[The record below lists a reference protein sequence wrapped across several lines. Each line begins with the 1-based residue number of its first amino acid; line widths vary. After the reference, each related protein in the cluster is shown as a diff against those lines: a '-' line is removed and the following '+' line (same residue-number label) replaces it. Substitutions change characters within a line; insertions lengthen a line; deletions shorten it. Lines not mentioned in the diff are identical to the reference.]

1 MQRQKLIIRTSLI
14 GILANVVLVIAKI
27 ITGLFA
33 HSLAIILEAVNNL
46 TDVLSSVLT
55 IVGTKLAGREPDR
68 EHPYGHGRIE
78 YITTMLVGLIILSS
92 GIIAIYEAIK
102 KILAPEEISY
112 GISSLIIMV
121 LAIGAKI
128 LIGTHYRKI
137 AKKTQSDTLDA
148 SGKDALFDAILS
160 SATVIGI
167 IVNLSTGFNP
177 EGILSI
183 LIAIFIIKTG
193 IEILRESWR
202 DLIGRRTNSELSVA
216 IKKRILKFKEVSGAY
231 DLFLHNYGPSQV
243 MGSAHIQIPDNMT
256 ASQIDALS
264 RKITEAIYKDFRVLL
279 TVGIY
284 AENSSSEE
292 HREIRK
298 KIDIVLDKYP
308 EAKQMH
314 GFYVDTGHK
323 HITFDVIF
331 DFDFPH
337 KVAMRN
343 IRRDAD
349 KSFKKLTKEDVSE
362 DVVKDLQDE
371 LQKLTD
377 RHIKEVDEA
386 VAKKIDEVMTV

>member
-14 GILANVVLVIAKI
+14 GILTNVILVIVKI

-33 HSLAIILEAVNNL
+33 HSLAIILEAINNL

-102 KILAPEEISY
+102 KILAPEEVNY
-112 GISSLIIMV
+112 GISSLIIMI
-121 LAIGAKI
+121 LAIAAKI
-128 LIGTHYRKI
+128 LIGAHYRKI
-137 AKKTQSDTLDA
+137 AKKTKSDTLDA
-148 SGKDALFDAILS
+148 SGKDALFDAVLS

-183 LIAIFIIKTG
+183 LIAIFIIKAG

-216 IKKRILKFKEVSGAY
+216 IKKRILDFEEASGAY

-243 MGSAHIQIPDNMT
+243 MGSIHIQVPDKMT
-256 ASQIDALS
+256 ANEIDALS
-264 RKITEAIYKDFRVLL
+264 RKITETIYKEFHVLL
-279 TVGIY
+279 TIGIY
-284 AENSSSEE
+284 AENSSSKE
-292 HREIRK
+292 HRNIRK
-298 KIDIVLDKYP
+298 QIDAILEKYP

-314 GFYVDTGHK
+314 GFYIDTSHR

-331 DFDFPH
+331 DFSYPH
-337 KVAMRN
+337 KTATKNKIAHEVR
-343 IRRDAD
+343 
-349 KSFKKLTKEDVSE
+349 KLFPDYSVNVTIDIDVS
-362 DVVKDLQDE
+362 D
-371 LQKLTD
+371 
-377 RHIKEVDEA
+377 
-386 VAKKIDEVMTV
+386 

>member
-343 IRRDAD
+343 KIARETR
-349 KSFKKLTKEDVSE
+349 KLFPDYSVNVTIDIDVS
-362 DVVKDLQDE
+362 D
-371 LQKLTD
+371 
-377 RHIKEVDEA
+377 
-386 VAKKIDEVMTV
+386 

>member
-1 MQRQKLIIRTSLI
+1 MNRQKLIVKTSI
-14 GILANVVLVIAKI
+14 FGILANVGLVIIKA
-27 ITGLFA
+27 ITGIFA

-78 YITTMLVGLIILSS
+78 YITTMIVGAIILSS
-92 GIIAIYEAIK
+92 GLIAAYEAVK
-102 KILAPEEISY
+102 KILIPEEVNYSITT
-112 GISSLIIMV
+112 LIIMA
-121 LAIGAKI
+121 LAILTKI
-128 LIGTHYRKI
+128 IIGTHYRKV
-137 AKKTQSDTLDA
+137 AKVAKSDTLDA
-148 SGKDALFDAILS
+148 SGKDALYDAILS
-160 SATVIGI
+160 GATFTGI
-167 IVNLSTGFNP
+167 IVNLLTGFNP
-177 EGILSI
+177 EGILSA
-183 LIAIFIIKTG
+183 LISFFIVKTG
-193 IEILRESWR
+193 MEILRESWR
-202 DLIGRRTNSELSVA
+202 DLIGRRTNSELSIA

-243 MGSAHIQIPDNMT
+243 MGSVHIQIPDDMT
-256 ASQIDALS
+256 ASEIDTLS

-298 KIDIVLDKYP
+298 KIDMILDKYP

-314 GFYVDTGHK
+314 GFYIDTEHK

-331 DFDFPH
+331 DFEFPH

-343 IRRDAD
+343 KIARETR
-349 KSFKKLTKEDVSE
+349 KLFPDYTVN
-362 DVVKDLQDE
+362 V
-371 LQKLTD
+371 T
-377 RHIKEVDEA
+377 
-386 VAKKIDEVMTV
+386 IDIDISD